1 MGEVLFEPSP
11 PNEAIYSDYEQL
23 SEIMAS
29 PWCEIELRLTLFIML
44 PPHSQIYVLCGDKC
58 CNLPVVLNVFQMNSV
73 PFLHSYFC
81 ERLYCAFNHVHTNIY
96 RHSHIHIQTCSC
108 VVQKKQH
115 ICAVNA

>member
-44 PPHSQIYVLCGDKC
+44 PPHSQIYGLCGDKC

-81 ERLYCAFNHVHTNIY
+81 ERLYCAFTMYIQIYTGIHTYISKHAHVL
-96 RHSHIHIQTCSC
+96 C
-108 VVQKKQH
+108 KKSNTF
-115 ICAVNA
+115 VL